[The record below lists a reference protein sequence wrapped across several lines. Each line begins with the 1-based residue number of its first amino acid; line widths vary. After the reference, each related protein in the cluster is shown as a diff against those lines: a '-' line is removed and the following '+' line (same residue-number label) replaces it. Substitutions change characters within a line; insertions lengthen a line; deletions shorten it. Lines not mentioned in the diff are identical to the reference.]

1 MSPHIARVVE
11 EQAVLQLKIDKLN
24 DFLDSSAF
32 TTLTENQRWLLM
44 EQADAMMRYNAILR
58 LRIEL
63 G

>member
-11 EQAVLQLKIDKLN
+11 EQAVLQLKIDKLES
-24 DFLDSSAF
+24 FLDSANF
-32 TTLTENQRWLLM
+32 QTLSDNQRWLLL
-44 EQADAMMRYNAILR
+44 EQSEAMLKYNAILR